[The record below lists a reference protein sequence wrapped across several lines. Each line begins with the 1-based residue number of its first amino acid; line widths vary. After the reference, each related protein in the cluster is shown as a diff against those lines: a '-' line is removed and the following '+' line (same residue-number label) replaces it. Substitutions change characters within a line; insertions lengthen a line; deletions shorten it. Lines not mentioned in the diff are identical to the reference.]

1 MNVMGT
7 KTIIKARVT
16 LVFKGYGDLTLT
28 DEALVWNK
36 SATSFLAFGA
46 MNALTDD
53 HVVIPLQDIARVG
66 TYTYFPG
73 GGLIVTRKDGKEYKI
88 AFKKK
93 KDFNVV
99 YNYLTNDVE

>member
-1 MNVMGT
+1 MNAMGT
-7 KTIIKARVT
+7 ETIIKARVT
-16 LVFKGYGDLTLT
+16 LVFTGYGDLTLT
-28 DEALVWNK
+28 DVALVWNK

-46 MNALTDD
+46 MNALTDNYL
-53 HVVIPLQDIARVG
+53 VIPLGDIARVG

-73 GGLIVTRKDGKEYKI
+73 GGLVVTRKDGKEYKI

-99 YNYLTNDVE
+99 YKYLTDHIK